1 MNPGYFASYSRVL
14 SQTVGYTEQRDY
26 LEQLL
31 ALVDIKKQRANSMQF
46 APKQPAVRRT
56 AVVGNNI
63 G

>member
-31 ALVDIKKQRANSMQF
+31 ALVDIKKQRANSMQL
-46 APKQPAVRRT
+46 APKQSAVRRT
-56 AVVGNNI
+56 AVVGNGI